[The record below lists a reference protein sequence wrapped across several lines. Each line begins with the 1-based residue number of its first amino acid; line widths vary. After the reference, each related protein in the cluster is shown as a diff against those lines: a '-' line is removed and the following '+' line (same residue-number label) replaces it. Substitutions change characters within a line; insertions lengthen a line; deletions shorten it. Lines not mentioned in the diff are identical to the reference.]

1 MSTPIAAA
9 GGRAAAL
16 ARLEI
21 IRPRIADERA
31 RRIPLRFNPTDYKL
45 SKSNTFAEIAIP
57 GLESPP
63 LQYVRGGSETLT
75 VEALVDTSDTLEDVR
90 ARYVERLRALMTP
103 DSREHAPPIVRFVWG
118 RAIFTGVLEKLDI
131 TYQLFLPDGVPL
143 RAKLDMALKEYRRA
157 AVQAMD
163 PPRSSPTVEKSYVV
177 AAGDTLSSIA
187 AALYRQPD
195 AWRELAR
202 ANGITDPRDLRPGQV
217 LIVPRL
223 P

>member
-1 MSTPIAAA
+1 VTAPVSAA
-9 GGRAAAL
+9 GRGAAL

-21 IRPRIADERA
+21 VRPEIADERA
-31 RRIPLRFNPTDYKL
+31 RRVPLRFNPTDYKL
-45 SKSNTFAEIAIP
+45 SKANTFAEIAIP

-63 LQYVRGGSETLT
+63 IQYVRGGSETLS

-90 ARYVERLRALMTP
+90 AKYVERLRGLMTP

-118 RAIFTGVLEKLDI
+118 RSVFTGVMEKLDI
-131 TYQLFLPDGVPL
+131 TYQLFLPDGTPL
-143 RAKLDMALKEYRRA
+143 RAKLEIGLKEYRPA

-163 PPRSSPTVEKSYVV
+163 PPRSSPTVEKSYLVRR
-177 AAGDTLSSIA
+177 GDTLSSIA

-217 LIVPRL
+217 LTVPRL

>member
-1 MSTPIAAA
+1 MTAPVSAA
-9 GGRAAAL
+9 GRGAAL

-21 IRPRIADERA
+21 VRPEIADERA
-31 RRIPLRFNPTDYKL
+31 RRVPLRFNPTDYKL
-45 SKSNTFAEIAIP
+45 SKANTFAEIAIP

-63 LQYVRGGSETLT
+63 IQYVRGGSETLS

-90 ARYVERLRALMTP
+90 AKYVERLRGLMTP

-118 RAIFTGVLEKLDI
+118 RSVFTGVMEKLDI
-131 TYQLFLPDGVPL
+131 TYQLFLPDGTPL
-143 RAKLDMALKEYRRA
+143 RAKLEIGLKEYRPA

-163 PPRSSPTVEKSYVV
+163 PPRSSPTVEKSYLVRR
-177 AAGDTLSSIA
+177 GDTLSSIA

-217 LIVPRL
+217 LTVPRL

>member
-1 MSTPIAAA
+1 MSTPVTAPGL
-9 GGRAAAL
+9 GGAL

-21 IRPRIADERA
+21 IRPRIADERD

-45 SKSNTFAEIAIP
+45 SKSNTFAEIGIP

-63 LQYVRGGSETLT
+63 LQYVRGGCESLSL
-75 VEALVDTSDTLEDVR
+75 EALVDTSDTLEDVR
-90 ARYVERLRALMTP
+90 ARYVERLRGLMTP
-103 DSREHAPPIVRFVWG
+103 DSREHAPPVVRFVWG
-118 RAIFTGVLEKLDI
+118 RSIFTGVLDKLDV
-131 TYQLFLPDGVPL
+131 TYQLFRPDGVPL
-143 RAKLDMALKEYRRA
+143 RAKLDISLKEYRSA

-177 AAGDTLSSIA
+177 RRGDTLSSIA
-187 AALYRQPD
+187 AAVYRRPD

-217 LIVPRL
+217 LTVPRL
-223 P
+223 R

>member
-1 MSTPIAAA
+1 MTAPVSAA
-9 GGRAAAL
+9 GRGAAL

-21 IRPRIADERA
+21 VRPEIADERA
-31 RRIPLRFNPTDYKL
+31 RRVPLRFNPTDYKL
-45 SKSNTFAEIAIP
+45 SKANTFAEIAIP

-63 LQYVRGGSETLT
+63 IQYVRGGSETLS

-90 ARYVERLRALMTP
+90 AKYVERLRGLMRP

-118 RAIFTGVLEKLDI
+118 RSVFTGVMEKLDI
-131 TYQLFLPDGVPL
+131 TYQLFLPDGTPL
-143 RAKLDMALKEYRRA
+143 RAKLDIGLKEYRPA

-163 PPRSSPTVEKSYVV
+163 PPRSSPTVEKSYLVRR
-177 AAGDTLSSIA
+177 GDTLSSIA

-217 LIVPRL
+217 LTVPRL

>member
-1 MSTPIAAA
+1 MTAPIAAA
-9 GGRAAAL
+9 GRGAAL

-21 IRPRIADERA
+21 VRPVIADERA

-45 SKSNTFAEIAIP
+45 SKSNTFAEIPIP
-57 GLESPP
+57 GLEAPP

-75 VEALVDTSDTLEDVR
+75 VEALVDTSDTLDDVR
-90 ARYVERLRALMTP
+90 VRYVDRLRGLMTP

-118 RAIFTGVLEKLDI
+118 RSIFTGVLEKLDI
-131 TYQLFLPDGVPL
+131 AYQLFLPDGVPL
-143 RAKLDMALKEYRRA
+143 RAKLDLTLKEYRQA

-177 AAGDTLSSIA
+177 RRGDTLSSIA

-202 ANGITDPRDLRPGQV
+202 ANGITNPRDLRPGQV
-217 LIVPRL
+217 LTVPRL
-223 P
+223 R

>member
-1 MSTPIAAA
+1 VTAPVSAA
-9 GGRAAAL
+9 GRGAAL

-21 IRPRIADERA
+21 VRPEIADERA
-31 RRIPLRFNPTDYKL
+31 RRVPLRFNPTDYKL
-45 SKSNTFAEIAIP
+45 SKANTFAEIAIP

-63 LQYVRGGSETLT
+63 IQYVRGGSETLS

-90 ARYVERLRALMTP
+90 AKYVERLRGLMSP

-118 RAIFTGVLEKLDI
+118 RSVFTGVMEKLDI
-131 TYQLFLPDGVPL
+131 TYQLFLPDGTPL
-143 RAKLDMALKEYRRA
+143 RAKLDIGLKEYRPA

-163 PPRSSPTVEKSYVV
+163 PPRSSPTVEKSYLVRR
-177 AAGDTLSSIA
+177 GDTLSSIA

-217 LIVPRL
+217 LTVPRL